1 MNKHLRRFL
10 RATSGPSSSYIQ
22 SGVTIVL
29 ALVIFLVFW
38 IISLFNSYKEEI
50 KSANAKA
57 AKNYE
62 SILWIAAKSCSVE
75 VEKFSVTNL
84 VNINDTRDFGIML
97 LRYATKQGCLE
108 AVQFL
113 IEEKVDINSTSG
125 SLDNRTVLHYA
136 AEQGNLEVVKFLLQK
151 GANPNAK
158 EFRERK
164 PRDLARG
171 RVTVMLL
178 NNENSNKPYREIIDL
193 LDKAEKQY
201 KPEQ

>member
-1 MNKHLRRFL
+1 MNKHLRRIL
-10 RATSGPSSSYIQ
+10 RATSGPGPSIMPSGKAIVMGLIICLVLWVIGLFASYN
-22 SGVTIVL
+22 SKLKL
-29 ALVIFLVFW
+29 A
-38 IISLFNSYKEEI
+38 NT
-50 KSANAKA
+50 KA
-57 AKNYE
+57 SENYE
-62 SILWIAAKSCSVE
+62 SILWIAVGDCSQEVVKSLVR
-75 VEKFSVTNL
+75 KNL
-84 VNINDTRDFGIML
+84 VNIHQGSGERL
-97 LRYATKQGCLE
+97 LEYATKKECLE
-108 AVQFL
+108 VVQFL

-125 SLDNRTVLHYA
+125 SLNNRIVLHYA